1 MKKILALTL
10 TALLAATSMFACGEK
25 EEVKEDANNDVVAD
39 QAATE
44 DEAKEEVPAEEAK
57 DEEKKEEAP
66 AEEVAGD
73 LKKITDAGKMVIGYT
88 IYEPMN
94 FMDAEGKLTGF
105 DTEFAEAVC
114 AKLGVAPEF
123 VEINWDT
130 KFVTLSANSID
141 CIWNGMTISDEVLAN
156 TNCSNA
162 YVKNAQ
168 VVVMKDDVIDN
179 YEDIESLKDLK
190 FVAEAGS
197 AGEAAIK
204 DNGLDANYT
213 AVDLQSTA
221 LLNVLSG
228 QADACVIDI
237 TMAKSMT
244 ADGTDYAA
252 LGYSL
257 ELTTEE
263 YGIGFRKDSDLTAK
277 VNEIMAEL
285 NADGTLPALAE
296 KYGLNL
302 AF

>member
-44 DEAKEEVPAEEAK
+44 EAKEEVPAEEAK
-57 DEEKKEEAP
+57 EEEKKEEAP